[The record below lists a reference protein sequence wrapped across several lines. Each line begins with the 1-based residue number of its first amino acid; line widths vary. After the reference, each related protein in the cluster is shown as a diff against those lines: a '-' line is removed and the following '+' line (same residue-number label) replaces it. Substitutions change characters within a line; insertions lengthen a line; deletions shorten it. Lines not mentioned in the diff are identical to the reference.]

1 MQRTPNTITE
11 TQRNMKYRNRK
22 TKKYKKLKQKCKET
36 QNTKR
41 ET

>member
-22 TKKYKKLKQKCKET
+22 TKKYKKNKAEMQR
-36 QNTKR
+36 NTKY
-41 ET
+41 